1 MFLSK
6 GDFKNAVSIVPIIA
20 IDICIINNKKILLG
34 YRKNPPAINHY
45 FVPGGRIRKGET
57 IEAAFKRILF
67 DELGGILKS
76 EFDILKNLIGIYQ
89 HFYEDNFLGNKEFDS
104 HYVVL
109 AFKLAFNEIEI
120 SKISNF
126 NNQHS
131 EQIWHDYL
139 SESRKKINIHK
150 YTQEYLSNDLLI

>member
-1 MFLSK
+1 MFLSSE
-6 GDFKNAVSIVPIIA
+6 DFENVISKVPMIA
-20 IDICIINNKKILLG
+20 IDICILDNKKILLG

-57 IEAAFKRILF
+57 IEVAFKRILF
-67 DELGGILKS
+67 EEIGGILKN
-76 EFDILKNLIGIYQ
+76 EIDILKNLIGIYQ

-109 AFKLAFNEIEI
+109 AFKLVFDEIEI
-120 SKISNF
+120 SKIDNF

-131 EQIWHDYL
+131 RQIWYEYL
-139 SESRKKINIHK
+139 SQSKNNINIHK
-150 YTQEYLSNDLLI
+150 YTKDYFSNNLLI

>member
-1 MFLSK
+1 MFLSSE
-6 GDFKNAVSIVPIIA
+6 DFKNVISKVPMIA
-20 IDICIINNKKILLG
+20 IDICILDNKKILLG

-57 IEAAFKRILF
+57 IEVAFKRILF
-67 DELGGILKS
+67 EEIGGILKY
-76 EFDILKNLIGIYQ
+76 EIDIFKNLIGIYQ

-109 AFKLAFNEIEI
+109 AFRLAFDEIEI
-120 SKISNF
+120 SKIDNF
-126 NNQHS
+126 NNQHTDKT
-131 EQIWHDYL
+131 WYDYL

-150 YTQEYLSNDLLI
+150 YTQEYFSNDLLI

>member
-45 FVPGGRIRKGET
+45 FVPGGRIRKGES

-120 SKISNF
+120 SKINNF

-131 EQIWHDYL
+131 DQIWHDYL